1 MTYIDQ
7 AMRTNSNMTGTFDVS
22 PDLIH
27 AVLGLHDEV
36 FEIQESLDQDNLAHT
51 LEEVGDFCWFLA
63 LAGHALGH
71 NPFLAPIPD
80 APEAMPSLQASL
92 AFVTSAVKKAYAYGT
107 PLPVDALREALD
119 QMAAGTRYSALD
131 MGGLETILEANIAK
145 LRTRYPSMFTTD
157 SALNRNTDAEMEAI
171 QEYLA

>member
-1 MTYIDQ
+1 MTYINQ
-7 AMRTNSNMTGTFDVS
+7 AMRTNSGLTGSFDVS

-27 AVLGLHDEV
+27 AVLGLHDEI
-36 FEIQESLDQDNLAHT
+36 FEIQESLDQDNLTHT

-71 NPFLAPIPD
+71 DPFLAPIPD
-80 APEAMPSLQASL
+80 NLDAMPTLQTSL
-92 AFVTSAVKKAYAYGT
+92 AFITSAVKKAYAYGA

-119 QMAAGTRYSALD
+119 QLAAGTRYSALD
-131 MGGLETILEANIAK
+131 MGGLDAILEANIAK
-145 LRTRYPSMFTTD
+145 LRTRYPDKFTTD
-157 SALNRNTDAEMEAI
+157 HALNRNTDAEMEAV